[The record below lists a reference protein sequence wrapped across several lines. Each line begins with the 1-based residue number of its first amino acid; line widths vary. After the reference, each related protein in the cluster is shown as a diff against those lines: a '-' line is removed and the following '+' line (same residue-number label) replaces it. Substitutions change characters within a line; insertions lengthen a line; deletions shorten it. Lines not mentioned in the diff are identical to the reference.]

1 MRPLRAMLEATAG
14 RRLLLRI
21 WMHGVL
27 LFVGVIA
34 IVLATRIVMS
44 RQDALM
50 AARTHPE
57 LAIGL
62 AERALAMRDDPAG
75 LAAELATLRDS
86 TSVELGVFV
95 ASGSPVV
102 PTAVSPATPSELAEL
117 AGPARYAHRLTQDDE
132 RFIVTQR
139 GAVSPGA
146 YAIAVIPRTA
156 SMWVR
161 GTGLAIAALV
171 LALVVVAI
179 PLTRSIAR
187 PIERL
192 RTLSLELGNGNLA
205 ARAPTDRRDEIGDL
219 ARSFNQ
225 MAAQIQKLRAAEREL
240 LADVSHELRT
250 PLARMRVVL
259 DLTSGAEPSDARRY
273 LNEITTD
280 LSELEQLID
289 HIIESSRLDAEGP
302 WQAARPPLH
311 TVVLDLAELVD
322 AAARRFTARWPSR
335 ALVCDSRAPDL
346 VVDVD
351 PVMLRRAIDN
361 LLDNAR
367 KYSAA
372 DSVIALAV
380 SPAVL
385 DRQRAVIVE
394 VVDHGIGIAASDQ
407 PNVFT
412 AFFRADK
419 SRTRATGGVGLG
431 LALTRRIVEA
441 HRGTVGFS
449 SELERGSRFW
459 FTLPLAELTPE
470 IASEHAVAELHD
482 TTERTRTD
490 EL

>member
-1 MRPLRAMLEATAG
+1 MLEATAG

-21 WMHGVL
+21 WLHGVL

-44 RQDALM
+44 RQDAMM

-57 LAIGL
+57 FAIGL
-62 AERALAMRDDPAG
+62 AARALAMRDDPAG
-75 LAAELATLRDS
+75 LAAELSTLRDS
-86 TSVELGVFV
+86 TSIALRVFD
-95 ASGSPVV
+95 ASGAPVV
-102 PTAVSPATPSELAEL
+102 PTTVSPATPGEL
-117 AGPARYAHRLTQDDE
+117 AGAGDLASYAPRVAQDGERYVVRQH
-132 RFIVTQR
+132 
-139 GAVSPGA
+139 GAAAAGA
-146 YAIAVIPRTA
+146 YAIAVVPHTA

-161 GTGLAIAALV
+161 GAGLAIAALV
-171 LALVVVAI
+171 LALVVVAV

-192 RTLSLELGNGNLA
+192 RALSLELGNGNLA

-259 DLTSGAEPSDARRY
+259 DLTSGAEPSHARRY

-335 ALVCDSRAPDL
+335 ALVCDRRGPDL
-346 VVDVD
+346 LVDVD

-367 KYSAA
+367 KYSAT
-372 DSVIALAV
+372 DSMIELAV
-380 SPAVL
+380 SPAEL
-385 DRQRAVIVE
+385 DGQPAVTVE
-394 VVDHGIGIAASDQ
+394 VVDHGIGIAPDDQ

-431 LALTRRIVEA
+431 LVLARRIVEA
-441 HRGTVGFS
+441 HRGTIGFS
-449 SELERGSRFW
+449 SDLDRGSRFW
-459 FTLPLAELTPE
+459 FTLPLAGL
-470 IASEHAVAELHD
+470 ASEVEPEHPRAGLPRSD
-482 TTERTRTD
+482 
-490 EL
+490 

>member
-21 WMHGVL
+21 WLHGVL

-44 RQDALM
+44 REDATM

-57 LAIGL
+57 FAIGL
-62 AERALAMRDDPAG
+62 AARALAMRDDPAG
-75 LAAELATLRDS
+75 LAAELSTLRDS
-86 TSVELGVFV
+86 TSIALGVFD
-95 ASGSPVV
+95 ASGAPVV
-102 PTAVSPATPSELAEL
+102 PTTVSPATPGEL
-117 AGPARYAHRLTQDDE
+117 AGTGEPASAPRVAQDGERYIARQH
-132 RFIVTQR
+132 
-139 GAVSPGA
+139 GAAAPGA
-146 YAIAVIPRTA
+146 YAIAVVPHTA

-161 GTGLAIAALV
+161 GAGLAIAALV
-171 LALVVVAI
+171 LALVVVAV

-192 RTLSLELGNGNLA
+192 RALSLELGNGNLA

-335 ALVCDSRAPDL
+335 TLVCDRHAPDL
-346 VVDVD
+346 IVDVD

-367 KYSAA
+367 KYSAT
-372 DSVIALAV
+372 DSVIALAA

-385 DRQRAVIVE
+385 DGRPAVTVE
-394 VVDHGIGIAASDQ
+394 VVDHGIGIAPDDQ

-449 SELERGSRFW
+449 SELDRGSRFW
-459 FTLPLAELTPE
+459 FTLPLAELPPKSEPE
-470 IASEHAVAELHD
+470 HPVAELHD
-482 TTERTRTD
+482 TAERPRTRD
-490 EL
+490 L